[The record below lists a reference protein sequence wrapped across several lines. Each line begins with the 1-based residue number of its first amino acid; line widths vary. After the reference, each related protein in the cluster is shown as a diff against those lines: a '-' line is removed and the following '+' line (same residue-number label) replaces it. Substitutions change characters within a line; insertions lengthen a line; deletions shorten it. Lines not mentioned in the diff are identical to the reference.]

1 MKRFAL
7 AAFAAAALALL
18 GFATPASACCV
29 PCASICP
36 TGVPGST
43 VCCTGIPVPGDA
55 CGHST
60 CRAWRKGQIQPPA
73 EIASVFALD
82 STPAFAA
89 CEPAELFAANASSA
103 SNPSNTPEVR

>member
-7 AAFAAAALALL
+7 AVFAVAVVATF
-18 GFATPASACCV
+18 GFSSAASACCV

-60 CRAWRKGQIQPPA
+60 CRAWRKGQLVSPPA
-73 EIASVFALD
+73 EIAAVFALD
-82 STPAFAA
+82 STPAFDA
-89 CEPAELFAANASSA
+89 CEPAALFAANASS
-103 SNPSNTPEVR
+103 SR